1 MTLMMLNA
9 KSLEQPEPR
18 RTPRSLM
25 LVGHQPDD
33 RVLDTIVD
41 AGGYDVIL
49 IEPTA
54 TAYSRIKRATPN
66 LVVLCMADDDVEAC
80 QVMSMLKLDCD
91 TAAIPVLTCLLET
104 VPPHAHV

>member
-1 MTLMMLNA
+1 MTPMMLDA
-9 KSLEQPEPR
+9 KSLEPEPR

-33 RVLDTIVD
+33 RVLDTIVE

-54 TAYSRIKRATPN
+54 TAYSRIKRAAPG

-80 QVMSMLKLDCD
+80 QVMSMLKLDSD
-91 TAAIPVLTCLLET
+91 TSAIPVLTCLREA
-104 VPPHAHV
+104 VPPRAHV